1 MKKAII
7 TLSVIGALGTGL
19 LLNDSHD
26 SHQDEHHGHEDEHSQ
41 EKSVKVQTGL
51 VSPIPHDQDYNAP
64 LASLGFTLFNDPK
77 LSSNGKV
84 SCASCHNLATNGAE
98 ITLSPP
104 E

>member
-1 MKKAII
+1 M
-7 TLSVIGALGTGL
+7 
-19 LLNDSHD
+19 
-26 SHQDEHHGHEDEHSQ
+26 
-41 EKSVKVQTGL
+41 
-51 VSPIPHDQDYNAP
+51 
-64 LASLGFTLFNDPK
+64 ASLGFTLFNDPK